1 MRRPF
6 VLRTHLLPTAACY
19 MLDTAT
25 KTQLKVYLD
34 KLVEPIVFKTAFDNS
49 DASRQMAELLAD
61 TAGLSDKIFRRCGQ
75 CGRSAPSEL
84 FHLGDEHG
92 HENPFCGAADGARI
106 RVLHSRDA
114 SGKRLSEQGGPEI
127 LERIRTLSGDFKFE
141 VFMSLTCHNC
151 PDVVQALTLM
161 ASLNP
166 NISTTVIDGGLFEE
180 EVRARHVLAV
190 PAVFLNGE
198 PFLSGRREL
207 VEIVEKLDSEFASR
221 NAAALSEK
229 PVFDV
234 LVLGA
239 GPAGATAAIYAA
251 RKGLRTGIVAERLGG
266 QVNETADIENFTSQ
280 LKVDGPALG
289 SAFMRHVQSYGVDTI
304 SPAVADSVER
314 TEDGLWR
321 VRLESG
327 AELRTKT
334 LIGATG
340 ARWRTLG
347 VPGEDDYRGKGVAY
361 CPHCDGPL
369 FKGKD
374 VAVIGGGN
382 SGVEAAIDLAGI
394 CRSVTL
400 LQRGSALTADEVLQK
415 RLAACK
421 NATVILNT
429 AVSSL
434 EGDGQTLTG
443 IRYTDKTT
451 GEDKTLSVA
460 GAFVQIG
467 LIPNTE
473 WAAGTLERNAWNE
486 IVVDS
491 RCRTSA
497 EALFAAGDCTD
508 VPYKQIV
515 IALGEG
521 AKAALSAF
529 DWLIRNE

>member
-6 VLRTHLLPTAACY
+6 VLRTLLLPTAACY

-61 TAGLSDKIFRRCGQ
+61 TAGLSDKISVVADNADGLRR
-75 CGRSAPSEL
+75 PSFSISGTSTDMKIRFAAL
-84 FHLGDEHG
+84 PMG
-92 HENPFCGAADGARI
+92 HEFASFILAM
-106 RVLHSRDA
+106 LQA
-114 SGKRLSEQGGPEI
+114 SGYPSKADPKI

-340 ARWRTLG
+340 ARWRTLD